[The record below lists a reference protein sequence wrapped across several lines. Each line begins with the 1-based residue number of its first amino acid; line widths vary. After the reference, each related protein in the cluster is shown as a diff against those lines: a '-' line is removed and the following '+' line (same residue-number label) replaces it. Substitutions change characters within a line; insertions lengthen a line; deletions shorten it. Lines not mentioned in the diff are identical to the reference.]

1 MNRTTLNRSGGR
13 KLRRTRPRL
22 IRAAICVLAA
32 GAITVLAGCPT
43 PTQKEFTYTATVA
56 VTGAVAGGVTVDVVD
71 PVGGGTGGPV
81 GVATFPW
88 TYPVSDSVDFDSLST
103 VEFVVDGTLNPG
115 ETFSVTVTYREEHYT
130 DPVTHTLFSESV
142 SNATAAPEAAVIQG
156 AVVLPYVK
164 TP

>member
-1 MNRTTLNRSGGR
+1 MNRRALNRSEGR
-13 KLRRTRPRL
+13 RPRRPGRRL
-22 IRAAICVLAA
+22 TRAAIDLLAA
-32 GAITVLAGCPT
+32 VAITFLAGCPT
-43 PTQKEFTYTATVA
+43 PTQEEFTYTATVA
-56 VTGAVAGGVTVDVVD
+56 VTGAVAGGVTVNVVD

-81 GVATFPW
+81 GVSTFPW

-115 ETFSVTVTYREEHYT
+115 ETVGVTVTYREEHYT

-142 SNATAAPEAAVIQG
+142 SNAAAAPEAAVIQG

-164 TP
+164 AP